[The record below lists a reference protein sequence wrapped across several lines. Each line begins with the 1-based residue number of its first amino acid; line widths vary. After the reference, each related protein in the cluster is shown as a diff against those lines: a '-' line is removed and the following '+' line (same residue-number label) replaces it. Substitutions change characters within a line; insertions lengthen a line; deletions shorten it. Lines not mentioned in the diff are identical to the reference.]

1 MKALLVILLVAL
13 TWGSSDAKTLE
24 GLINDFRI
32 RAGEKDSSKSIA
44 SDADIRLFLDH
55 AQARIAKVGGY
66 LPKRVNIAYVE
77 GTLIYTLP
85 STYKYLDDK
94 NGVLLR
100 SADDW
105 IPMLFNPGFLKD
117 TTAPNYTVAFVGG
130 DTAKLYLSGRGFAE
144 DDTIVVHFYGA
155 ANNLSFGTECDFPND
170 QEVYVVD
177 EALLLYEQA
186 KRDWAGFQLL
196 YQSQRQDMGV
206 EKQVRK

>member
-1 MKALLVILLVAL
+1 MKALLVILLVCI
-13 TWGSSDAKTLE
+13 GSFAQADTLDS
-24 GLINDFRI
+24 LISKFRV
-32 RAGEKDSSKSIA
+32 RAMEKDSTTSLA
-44 SDADIRLFLDH
+44 TNADIKVFINQ

-77 GTLIYTLP
+77 GTLIYSLP

-130 DTAKLYLSGRGFAE
+130 DTAKLYLSGVGFAE
-144 DDTIVVHFYGA
+144 DDTVAVHYFGA
-155 ANNLSFGTECDFPND
+155 ATPLTTGSQECDFPND
-170 QEVYVVD
+170 QEVFLID

-186 KRDWAGFQLL
+186 KRDWGAYQLL